1 MMINKQQNVSDKHLD
16 LYATTDLQNQ
26 RADQTLMVP
35 SGDYASSSHNQVFDF
50 FKILST
56 LFHRKWTV
64 LFVTLLF
71 ALTALLISYFITPA
85 YRANATVEI
94 ARKSYEVVDFGKVT
108 STAGDD
114 NEFYSTQ
121 YGLLKSPALAS
132 QVIKKLKLTPDQ
144 LSISR
149 EKNPDEILQKK
160 TIEELFLSYLAI
172 TPTPQSRL
180 VNISFENSDPELAT
194 TVTNTFVNFYIQS
207 NMEKK
212 RSATSYTR
220 EYLSTRVN
228 ETKRMLEQSEQ
239 RLNDYAAKHKIIK
252 FDEKQETK
260 LATLKKLEEM
270 LAVADGNRIDAKS
283 RNQQF
288 KASAG
293 IVSENLNISPVLQTL
308 KLSKAQLDAEYQEK
322 LQIYK
327 PSYPG
332 MLQIKKRLNKLAS
345 EISKERNTIIN
356 QTRLSTGNRYE
367 TSNKQVKKLAGKV
380 ASLKREL
387 MGDQNKTVE
396 FDVIKREVSSNQN
409 LYSTLLKRLNEVTVA
424 SDAAVNNISIIN
436 KAYVP
441 KQKIRPRKMLNLAAG
456 TLLGLFTGS
465 LLALLLELTRGRI
478 RNENDLKKLTHLP
491 LLGSIPTIKGVSKK
505 RSLLLANH
513 SSMAEAFRSLR
524 TNLTY
529 AIGNASPRSI
539 LITSSSEN
547 EGKSTIAINLASAY
561 VRMGKNVLLIDG
573 DMRRPSIGKHYFA
586 ANNELGLADY
596 LKNSA
601 GLKDVIKPSYI
612 KGLYIVPVGNIP
624 VNPVE
629 LLASNKMAQLVK
641 LSQKKFDMVII
652 DSPPVLDISDSV
664 VMSSFVDA
672 TLLVVKMNASQ
683 INDISHA
690 LNRLQHDYSSL
701 LGIVVT
707 HTKARY
713 RYYGANEYRP
723 TQNPTLVLTH
733 HI

>member
-1 MMINKQQNVSDKHLD
+1 MMINKQQRSPNNNID

-26 RADQTLMVP
+26 RADQTLSVP
-35 SGDYASSSHNQVFDF
+35 SGDKISSANSQSFDF

-64 LFVTLLF
+64 LLVTLLF
-71 ALTALLISYFITPA
+71 ALIALLISYFITPA

-94 ARKSYEVVDFGKVT
+94 ARKSYDVVEFGKIT
-108 STAGDD
+108 TTAGED

-132 QVIKKLKLTPDQ
+132 KVIKKLKLTPAQ

-149 EKNPDEILQKK
+149 EKNSDKILEKI
-160 TIEELFLSYLAI
+160 TIEELFLSYLEI

-194 TVTNTFVNFYIQS
+194 TVTNTLVNDYIQS

-220 EYLSTRVN
+220 EYLNTRVN
-228 ETKRMLEQSEQ
+228 DTKRMLEQSEQ
-239 RLNDYAAKHKIIK
+239 RLNDYATKHKIIK

-283 RNQQF
+283 KNQQF
-288 KASAG
+288 RASAG
-293 IVSENLNISPVLQTL
+293 LVAENLNTSPVLQTL

-322 LQIYK
+322 LQTYK

-345 EISKERNTIIN
+345 EISKERNTIIS
-356 QTRLSTGNRYE
+356 QTRLSTGNRYK

-380 ASLKREL
+380 TSLKREL
-387 MGDQNKTVE
+387 MGAQNKAVE
-396 FDVIKREVSSNQN
+396 FNVIKREVSSNQN
-409 LYSTLLKRLNEVTVA
+409 LYNTLLKRLNEVTVA

-441 KQKIRPRKMLNLAAG
+441 KKKIRPRRLLNLAAG

-465 LLALLLELTRGRI
+465 LLALFLELTRGRI
-478 RNENDLKKLTHLP
+478 RNEGDIKKLTRLP

-505 RSLLLANH
+505 RSLLLENR

-529 AIGNASPRSI
+529 AVGNTSPSSI

-547 EGKSTIAINLASAY
+547 EGKSTTAINLASAY

-573 DMRRPSIGKHYFA
+573 DMRRPSIGKHYFDFK
-586 ANNELGLADY
+586 NELGLTDY
-596 LKNSA
+596 LKNVV
-601 GLKDVIKPSYI
+601 GLKDVIKPSYM
-612 KGLYIVPVGNIP
+612 KGLSIIPVGKVPN
-624 VNPVE
+624 NPVE
-629 LLASNKMAQLVK
+629 ILASNKMVQLVK
-641 LSQKKFDMVII
+641 LSQQKFDMVII

-672 TLLVVKMNASQ
+672 TILVVKMNTSR

-701 LGIVVT
+701 LGIVAT

-713 RYYGANEYRP
+713 SYYGAEKHRP
-723 TQNPTLVLTH
+723 TQSPTLVLSNNT
-733 HI
+733 